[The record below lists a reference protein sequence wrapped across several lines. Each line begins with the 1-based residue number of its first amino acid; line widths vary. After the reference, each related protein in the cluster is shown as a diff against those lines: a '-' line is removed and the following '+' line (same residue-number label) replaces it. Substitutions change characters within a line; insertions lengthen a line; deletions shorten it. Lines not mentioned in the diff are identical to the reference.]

1 MKVKKTNRS
10 WYVGKKENIKIYEKA
25 KIELNQNEQI
35 SFIDKNGSDIYEICK
50 KIWGFYLSPS
60 INKRLKNYNHKI
72 YLTKDKFNKVFI
84 MAVSLNQIK
93 KFKFYCKSENLS
105 YKILKY

>member
-1 MKVKKTNRS
+1 MMKDNDDFKT
-10 WYVGKKENIKIYEKA
+10 
-25 KIELNQNEQI
+25 
-35 SFIDKNGSDIYEICK
+35 
-50 KIWGFYLSPS
+50 
-60 INKRLKNYNHKI
+60 RLKI
-72 YLTKDKFNKVFI
+72 AKDKFNKVFI

>member
-1 MKVKKTNRS
+1 M
-10 WYVGKKENIKIYEKA
+10 GKKENIKIYEKA

-35 SFIDKNGSDIYEICK
+35 SFIDKNGCDIYEICK
-50 KIWGFYLSPS
+50 KTWGFYLSPS